1 MESFETKVVRGF
13 TLRKD
18 PAREAC
24 FTIADTDDQ
33 MISWPEW
40 TDESKRERIHRHM
53 NNEMSTAEVAA
64 QCLCDFPEAD
74 WDLRMEL
81 ARQVWDESRHAMGL
95 YRRLKELGGHKGA
108 FPVANFEWA
117 VSSYLDSVIGRITVM
132 NRTFEAGTMDLMA
145 YIPDRWRENGDPQ
158 TAELLDAIATD
169 EIHHVRFANHWVRKL
184 CAENKRNLFK
194 VAHAVRFMDA
204 AQKAIASP
212 AGTTN
217 LVGVS
222 VEDVSQSAPI
232 NVADRQLADFTDDEI
247 AALLKQHGV
256 ESVVIGE
263 TETPDHERS
272 E

>member
-1 MESFETKVVRGF
+1 MESFDTKVVRGV

-18 PAREAC
+18 PARETC

-33 MISWPEW
+33 MISWPGW

-53 NNEMSTAEVAA
+53 NNEMSTTEVAA

-95 YRRLKELGGHKGA
+95 YRRLKELGGRKGE
-108 FPVANFEWA
+108 FPIANFEWA

-145 YIPDRWRENGDPQ
+145 FIPDRWREHGDPQ
-158 TAELLDAIATD
+158 TAELLDAVAAD
-169 EIHHVRFANHWVRKL
+169 EIHHVRFANHWVHRL

-194 VAHAVRFMDA
+194 VAHAVRFMNA
-204 AQKAIASP
+204 VQEALAPS
-212 AGTTN
+212 AGATN
-217 LVGVS
+217 LAGVS
-222 VEDVSQSAPI
+222 VEDVTLSAPI
-232 NVADRQLADFTDDEI
+232 NVADRQLADFTDEEI
-247 AALLKQHGV
+247 AVLLKQNDL
-256 ESVVIGE
+256 ESLVTGE
-263 TETPDHERS
+263 RKS
-272 E
+272 A